1 MTPVQIVGVLI
12 AFAGIV
18 WMFVHPGAKGEGEA
32 SYAGVTLKSL
42 TQGGVTLVVGA
53 LLIALVRDSE
63 KGGEDLTL
71 SAWAMKANEICSE
84 GFEDIRALNI
94 PSEGSAQFEA
104 IPRVAPISGR
114 INQRL
119 QAIGRPSGA
128 EAQVDHLLALAS
140 EQNVEAR
147 RAYDLW
153 RGGDRAGAQTA
164 LSEAQRLYR
173 ELQLLDG
180 QLGANICAL
189 GP

>member
-1 MTPVQIVGVLI
+1 VAPVQIVGVLI

-18 WMFVHPGAKGEGEA
+18 SMFVHPGAKGEGEP

-84 GFEDIRALNI
+84 GIRALNI

-147 RAYDLW
+147 RAGHGNKVL
-153 RGGDRAGAQTA
+153 AA
-164 LSEAQRLYR
+164 
-173 ELQLLDG
+173 
-180 QLGANICAL
+180 AN
-189 GP
+189 

>member
-1 MTPVQIVGVLI
+1 MTPVQIAGVVI
-12 AFAGIV
+12 ALAGIV
-18 WMFVHPGAKGEGEA
+18 WMFVHPGATGAGEA
-32 SYAGVTLKSL
+32 GYAGITLKSL
-42 TQGGVTLVVGA
+42 TQGAVTLVVGA
-53 LLIALVRDSE
+53 LMIGLGGDSE

-71 SAWAMKANEICSE
+71 SAWAMRANQVCSE

-94 PSEGSAQFEA
+94 PPEGQFEA
-104 IPRVAPISGR
+104 IPRVAPITGR

-153 RGGDRAGAQTA
+153 KGGDRAGAQTA

-173 ELQLLDG
+173 ELQTLNG